1 MNTKKH
7 TILAALLMAA
17 SAVASAQ
24 TIEATQELVDLGQI
38 EFQKPVTVTFKLKNT
53 TGKSFHIDDIYTDC
67 GCTTLSAPQGVVE
80 RNAYYTVTAT
90 YDARTMGRFTK
101 CAYLTLTNNLEPL
114 RLTIRGVVVEEVTDF
129 VGGYPYTLGALMA
142 YNNDIEFDDVNRGS
156 RPYQTIHILNTSDQP
171 AQPQVMHLPPYLSA
185 EVSPTT
191 IRPGRSGKVTV
202 TLNSN
207 KLRDFGLSQTNIYLG
222 FAQGDKVSADKAIE
236 VSAVLLPDF

>member
-101 CAYLTLTNNLEPL
+101 CAYLTLNNNLEPL

-142 YNNDIEFDDVNRGS
+142 DNNDIEFDDVNRGS

-171 AQPQVMHLPPYLSA
+171 AQPQVIHLPP
-185 EVSPTT
+185 
-191 IRPGRSGKVTV
+191 
-202 TLNSN
+202 
-207 KLRDFGLSQTNIYLG
+207 
-222 FAQGDKVSADKAIE
+222 
-236 VSAVLLPDF
+236 